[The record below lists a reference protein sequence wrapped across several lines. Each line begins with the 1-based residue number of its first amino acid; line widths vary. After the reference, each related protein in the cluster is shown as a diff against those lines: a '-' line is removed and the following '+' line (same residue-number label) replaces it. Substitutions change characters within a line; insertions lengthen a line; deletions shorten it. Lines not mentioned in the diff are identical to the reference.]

1 MQKNSKNIFKE
12 NNALNF
18 LKKFSKTIFFKHLIS
33 ENNLK
38 IARIQIKNQLKK
50 ILMFYL
56 DKNNEIL
63 VNVSK
68 KWFFSINQFL
78 LKGNFQYPKQKLIFN
93 LNKKN
98 VNSFFIIN
106 NIRIKIIEKAI
117 LNGLDKIF
125 EGI

>member
-18 LKKFSKTIFFKHLIS
+18 FKKFSKNIVFKHLIS